1 MEKTEEIKDEIK
13 VVEVEKK
20 EDWRDVLRFIIIS
33 LLIVIPIR
41 MYVAK
46 PFIVEGTS
54 MFPTFHNGDYLIVDQ
69 ISYIISGKVNR
80 GDVVVIKPPMD
91 ESKYFIKRLIGL
103 PGDTIMINGSEVKI
117 INKEHPLGVVLDE
130 PYVTNKGN
138 DNNLLFVVPEDQY
151 FVMGDNRTASYDSR
165 GWGFLPKKDLVGKAL
180 VRLFPPKSI
189 DLLPGKFDQSLNNSK

>member
-1 MEKTEEIKDEIK
+1 MEKTQEIVEEK
-13 VVEVEKK
+13 VEKK

-41 MYVAK
+41 MYIAK
-46 PFIVEGTS
+46 PFIVDGLS

-69 ISYIISGKVNR
+69 ISYLTGNPSR

-103 PGDTIMINGSEVKI
+103 PGDTISINGSEVKI
-117 INKEHPLGVVLDE
+117 SNSKHPLGVVIDE
-130 PYVTNKGN
+130 PYVENKGN
-138 DNNLLFVVPEDQY
+138 DNNLLFTVPEDQY

-165 GWGFLPKKDLVGKAL
+165 NWGFLPKRDMVGRAL
-180 VRLFPPKSI
+180 VRLYPPKSI
-189 DLLPGKFDQSLNNSK
+189 NFLPGKFDQSLTNSK